1 MASRPIR
8 AFLAMLSAE
17 RGAAANTIAS
27 YERDLED
34 YTSALAARKLDP
46 LSADVA
52 VIRAYLQSLSE
63 AGLAPATIARRL
75 SALRQFHGFLYT
87 EGHRGDDPTVT
98 LQGPRKTMR
107 IPHVL
112 TLEDVDRL
120 LKTAESG
127 IAEAR
132 TPAARRAALRLAAQ
146 VELLYATGLRVSEL
160 LALPAASINA
170 KRDHLVV
177 RGKGNKERIVLLTEA
192 ARNAVSRYR
201 AALNE
206 SKGGE
211 NSRFL
216 FPADGEA
223 GHLARQVFARDLK
236 RLAGRAGIA
245 AESLT
250 PHGMR
255 HAFATHLLQNGADLR
270 IVQQLLGHAD
280 IATTQI
286 YTHVLDERAR
296 SMVRDLHPLNDKG

>member
-8 AFLAMLSAE
+8 AFLAMLAAE
-17 RGAAANTIAS
+17 RGAAQNTIAS

-46 LSADVA
+46 LNAEVADV
-52 VIRAYLQSLSE
+52 RGYLQGLSE

-120 LKTAESG
+120 LKAAESG
-127 IAEAR
+127 IAEAK
-132 TPAARRAALRLAAQ
+132 TPAARLAALRLSAQ

-170 KRDHLVV
+170 KRDHLIV

-192 ARNAVSRYR
+192 ARNAVARYR
-201 AALNE
+201 AALDE
-206 SKGGE
+206 KKGRE
-211 NSRFL
+211 PSRYL

-296 SMVRDLHPLNDKG
+296 SMVRDLHPLNDEG